1 MNKPLY
7 ERDVFAWTQAQ
18 AEALSRRSLNEID
31 WDNLIEEVLSLGR
44 AQRSELTSR
53 LSVLLCHLMKWTVQV
68 NHRSR
73 SWALTIVEQ
82 RQQIA
87 RNLRDNPSLKTYIDA
102 IMIDASE
109 AAILTAARETG
120 LRMADFETLP
130 QITFDEALSG
140 PVAEFE
146 RWEDL
151 G

>member
-53 LSVLLCHLMKWTVQV
+53 LSVLLCHLMKWTVQA

-73 SWALTIVEQ
+73 SWALTILEQ
-82 RQQIA
+82 RRQIA

-109 AAILTAARETG
+109 AAIFTAVRETG